1 MTATDTPSTPDT
13 CPVGRAASVMG
24 DRWSLLIVRDV
35 MDGLHRFGD
44 LQRNLG
50 AARNILA
57 DRLKRLVDA
66 GVLTTQAAAD
76 GSAYQQYVLTPQ
88 GEQLFPLIV
97 ALRQW
102 GEQYL
107 FAADEPHS
115 VLLDK
120 TSGQPIA
127 PMQPTTADGQVLQV
141 QHTQV
146 QRPG

>member
-1 MTATDTPSTPDT
+1 MTTTAPSGTHDT

-66 GVLTTQAAAD
+66 GVLATQAAAD
-76 GSAYQQYVLTPQ
+76 GSAYQQYVLTAK

-102 GEQYL
+102 GEQHL
-107 FAADEPHS
+107 FAANEPHS
-115 VLLDK
+115 VLLEK
-120 TSGQPIA
+120 ASGQPIA

-141 QHTQV
+141 HHTQV
-146 QRPG
+146 QRPS

>member
-1 MTATDTPSTPDT
+1 MTTTDTANSPDT

-66 GVLTTQAAAD
+66 GVLATQAADD
-76 GSAYQQYVLTPQ
+76 GSAYQQYVLTPK

-120 TSGQPIA
+120 ASGQPIA
-127 PMQPTTADGQVLQV
+127 PLLPTTADGRAVQV

-146 QRPG
+146 QRPS

>member
-1 MTATDTPSTPDT
+1 MTTTDTPNTPDT

-141 QHTQV
+141 HHTQV
-146 QRPG
+146 QRPT

>member
-1 MTATDTPSTPDT
+1 MTSTDTPSTPDT

-102 GEQYL
+102 GEQFL

-146 QRPG
+146 QRPS

>member
-1 MTATDTPSTPDT
+1 MTVAAVDGT

-50 AARNILA
+50 VARNILT

-66 GVLTTQAAAD
+66 GVLATEPVAG
-76 GSAYQQYVLTPQ
+76 GSAYQQYVLTPK
-88 GEQLFPLIV
+88 GAQLFPLIV

-102 GEQYL
+102 GEQHL
-107 FAADEPHS
+107 FAVDEPHP
-115 VLLDK
+115 VLVD
-120 TSGQPIA
+120 TATGEVIA
-127 PMQPTTADGQVLQV
+127 PMHATNQQGKVLQASG
-141 QHTQV
+141 TAV
-146 QRPG
+146 QR

>member
-1 MTATDTPSTPDT
+1 MTVAAVDDT

-50 AARNILA
+50 VARNILT

-66 GVLTTQAAAD
+66 GVLATEPVAG
-76 GSAYQQYVLTPQ
+76 GSAYQQYVLTPK
-88 GEQLFPLIV
+88 GAQLFPLIV

-102 GEQYL
+102 GEQHL
-107 FAADEPHS
+107 FADDEPHS
-115 VLLDK
+115 VLVD
-120 TSGQPIA
+120 TATGQVIA
-127 PMQPTTADGQVLQV
+127 PMHATNRQGQVLQASG
-141 QHTQV
+141 TAV
-146 QRPG
+146 QR

>member
-1 MTATDTPSTPDT
+1 MTVPVNDT
-13 CPVGRAASVMG
+13 CPVGRAANVVG

-50 AARNILA
+50 VARNILT

-66 GVLTTQAAAD
+66 GVLATEPVEG
-76 GSAYQQYVLTPQ
+76 GSAYQQYVLTPK
-88 GEQLFPLIV
+88 GAQLFPLIV

-102 GEQYL
+102 GEQHL

-115 VLLDK
+115 VLID
-120 TSGQPIA
+120 TATGEVIA
-127 PMQPTTADGQVLQV
+127 PMQATNRQGEVLQASG
-141 QHTQV
+141 TTV
-146 QRPG
+146 QR